1 MAGIISITTHSAFLR
16 NRNYFLN
23 WSHFPV
29 LARET
34 CQRPIFP
41 ISILQEQLQIY
52 LLFQISPK
60 NGCNNLYYHPFSLS
74 KGQKLFSYLTSLSR
88 RSPVNRSPPIFP
100 ISIVQGQLQIY
111 LLFQMSTKNGCN
123 NLYYH
128 PFSLSKGQNLFSYL
142 TSLSR
147 RGPVNPSTPNF
158 PISILQEQLQIYL
171 LFQMSPK
178 NGFNNLY

>member
-1 MAGIISITTHSAFLR
+1 MST
-16 NRNYFLN
+16 
-23 WSHFPV
+23 
-29 LARET
+29 
-34 CQRPIFP
+34 
-41 ISILQEQLQIY
+41 
-52 LLFQISPK
+52 K

-111 LLFQMSTKNGCN
+111 LLFQMSPKNGCN

-128 PFSLSKGQNLFSYL
+128 PFSLSKGNKLFSYL
-142 TSLSR
+142 TSFSR

-158 PISILQEQLQIYL
+158 PNINLTRTITNL
-171 LFQMSPK
+171 LVVSNVNK
-178 NGFNNLY
+178 KWL